1 MEGQAQSVSLI
12 VAATLKEMGFGA
24 DATALTCTALI
35 RDGYFVGHKYRFH
48 EGGHA
53 VWLAEK
59 NVIEVYD
66 NAGKLLKTVG
76 VEKTD
81 GEKRAA

>member
-35 RDGYFVGHKYRFH
+35 RDGYFVGHKFRF
-48 EGGHA
+48 ERGCA
-53 VWLAEK
+53 VWLAEN

-66 NAGKLLKTVG
+66 DAGKLLRAVG
-76 VEKTD
+76 VETSD
-81 GEKRAA
+81 EKRVA